1 MSVLHIGAALE
12 AALDAISPP
21 IDTDWENGQ
30 AFEPINGTPYQ
41 RVNVLFAR
49 PDNPEVGRSYMQ
61 RGFMQVTLLYPH
73 GEGAGPAQTRAELI
87 RSTFYRTRALVSG
100 SVTVTIENTPE
111 IMPGFRDGDRY
122 AVPVRVPFF
131 ADIQVS

>member
-1 MSVLHIGAALE
+1 MSAVSIRAALE
-12 AALDAISPP
+12 AALAAMTPA
-21 IDTDWENGQ
+21 IDTAWENGEGY
-30 AFEPINGTPYQ
+30 EPTKDTPYQ
-41 RVNVLFAR
+41 RVNILFAR

-61 RGFMQVTLLYPH
+61 RGFMQVTLMYPPEK
-73 GEGAGPAQTRAELI
+73 GPSTAGARAELL

-100 SVTVTIENTPE
+100 SVTVTIEFTPE